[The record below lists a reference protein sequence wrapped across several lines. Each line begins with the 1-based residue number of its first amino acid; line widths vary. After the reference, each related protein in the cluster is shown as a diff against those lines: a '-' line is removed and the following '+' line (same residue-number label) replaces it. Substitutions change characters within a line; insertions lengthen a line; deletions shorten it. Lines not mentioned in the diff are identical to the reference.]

1 MTRELSVS
9 QLRRTIDPA
18 SLGIHSTAD
27 VAPLEGVIGQERAVQ
42 ALQFGVGMRN
52 SGFNLF
58 VAGPPGIGKMSAIKS
73 FLETLAK
80 SQPRP
85 NDLCYVNNFDDPY
98 QPLALVLPA
107 GKGRQLQAE
116 MKSLVEQVRRR
127 LPTAFESEEYIVK
140 RDELLNQLNFQRN
153 EVFNSLNAKAAEV
166 GFALQI
172 TPAGIMTVPQHEGQ
186 SLTEEQFEALERSE
200 REAWQARHEVFQP
213 NIRQA
218 MKQIR
223 DLERAINE
231 KLHVL
236 DRQVALYVVG
246 GLMEDIIEK
255 FANGELEEVKP
266 VPEKV
271 VPEKQVPEKQVPE
284 KMGGK
289 QGSREST
296 VINYL
301 KSVQKDLLENIT
313 LFRTGLTPSS
323 SAPSSSAAGQ
333 LAGNEAALVAPWL
346 QELPFRKYAVNVLI
360 DNSTQIGAP
369 VIVEQNPTHIHLFGR
384 VEKESQFGAL
394 YTDFTMIKAGSF
406 HQAGGGY
413 LVLPIED
420 LLREYY
426 SWDTLKR
433 SLRSGH
439 ASIEELS
446 DRLGF
451 VTTKTLRPQPI
462 PLNVKVLLVG
472 RPQLYQLLHAYDPDF
487 AELFKVRVDFDTEMK
502 VSDDNIGNVVAFL
515 SMICQRE
522 GYLHLDALAVARL
535 LEHAMRLADDQTK
548 LSTHFGLLADI
559 VREANYWT
567 EADKATAIQVEHV
580 RKALDQRIYRSS
592 MIRERLQEMIARNM
606 LMIDTDGSAIG
617 QINGLSVI
625 NLGDYMFGQPGRIT
639 VSVEPGSKGVI
650 DIQREVEMGGPIHSK
665 GVMILGGY
673 LSHQFGQERPLT
685 LSARLVFE
693 QNYEGIEGDSAS
705 STELYA
711 LLSALSRTPIRQGLA
726 VTGSVNQRGAVQ
738 VIGGVNEK
746 IEGFFDVC
754 TARGLTGEQG
764 VLIPVGNVDNLML
777 REDVVEAVRV
787 GRFHIWPVAHI
798 NEGIELLTGESASTI
813 HERINGRLD
822 EFGKRL
828 KEFASKETTNS
839 VTSIPHTG
847 TS

>member
-1 MTRELSVS
+1 MIHELSVE

-18 SLGIHSTAD
+18 SLGIQSTAD
-27 VAPLEGVIGQERAVQ
+27 VTPLEGVIGQQRAVD
-42 ALQFGVGMRN
+42 ALQFGLGMRN
-52 SGFNLF
+52 SGFNLY

-80 SQPRP
+80 SQPTP
-85 NDLCYVNNFDDPY
+85 TDLCYINNFDDPY
-98 QPLALVLPA
+98 QPLALVLPV
-107 GKGRQLQAE
+107 GKGRELQAE
-116 MKSLVEQVRRR
+116 MKSLVEQVRRK
-127 LPTAFESEEYIVK
+127 LPTAFESEEYIIK
-140 RDELLNQLNFQRN
+140 RDELLNQLNFQRS
-153 EVFNSLNAKAAEV
+153 EVFNTLNGKAAKA
-166 GFALQI
+166 GFGLQV
-172 TPAGIMTVPQHEGQ
+172 TPYGIMTVPQREGQ
-186 SLTEEQFEALERSE
+186 ALTEEQFEALERSE

-223 DLERAINE
+223 DLERATNE
-231 KLHVL
+231 KLQVL

-246 GLMEDIIEK
+246 GLIEDVLEK
-255 FANGELEEVKP
+255 FANGKLAN
-266 VPEKV
+266 
-271 VPEKQVPEKQVPE
+271 
-284 KMGGK
+284 GK
-289 QGSREST
+289 SDHKESSSEAA
-296 VINYL
+296 VADYL
-301 KSVQKDLLENIT
+301 KAVQKDMLENFA
-313 LFRTGLTPSS
+313 LFRTGPPSTSASS
-323 SAPSSSAAGQ
+323 STPAQP
-333 LAGNEAALVAPWL
+333 AGNEATLVAPWL

-360 DNSTQIGAP
+360 DNSAQVGAP
-369 VIVEQNPTHIHLFGR
+369 VIVEQNPTHINLFGR
-384 VEKESQFGAL
+384 VEKESQYGAL

-406 HQAGGGY
+406 HRAGGGY

-433 SLRSGH
+433 SVRGGKAL
-439 ASIEELS
+439 IEELS

-451 VTTKTLRPQPI
+451 VTTKTLRPQPL

-472 RPQLYQLLHAYDPDF
+472 RPQLYQLLHTYDPDF

-502 VSDDNIGNVVAFL
+502 VSDDNMRNVVAFL

-559 VREANYWT
+559 VREANYWA
-567 EADKATAIQVEHV
+567 EADKAKAIQVEHV

-606 LMIDTDGSAIG
+606 LMIDTSGNAIG

-625 NLGDYMFGQPGRIT
+625 NLGDYRFGQPGRIT

-665 GVMILGGY
+665 GVMILSGY
-673 LSHQFGQERPLT
+673 LSHQYGQERPLT

-711 LLSALSRTPIRQGLA
+711 LLSALARTPIRQGIA

-754 TARGLTGEQG
+754 TARGLTGDQG

-777 REDVVEAVRV
+777 REDVLDAVRT
-787 GRFHIWPVAHI
+787 GRFHIWPVTHI
-798 NEGIELLTGESASTI
+798 DEGIERLTGETSTTI
-813 HERINGRLD
+813 HERVNHRLD

-828 KEFASKETTNS
+828 KEFAGKNEEEKNKAQT
-839 VTSIPHTG
+839 
-847 TS
+847 